1 MIIESSNFS
10 STTIVVTD
18 TSIKNDI
25 TISISHMYIYNNP
38 ITKIVHHVVYV
49 TSTEAELFTIRCG
62 INQASNHNGISKI
75 IVITNSIHAATLFM
89 QPRKSSTPLYIFSK
103 FIQ

>member
-25 TISISHMYIYNNP
+25 TTSISHIHTYNNP
-38 ITKIVHHVVYV
+38 ITKIIYHVVYV
-49 TSTEAELFTIRCG
+49 TSTEAELFAIRCG
-62 INQASNHNGISKI
+62 IN
-75 IVITNSIHAATLFM
+75 
-89 QPRKSSTPLYIFSK
+89 
-103 FIQ
+103 